1 MHISEGVLSAPVLVA
16 GALTSLGF
24 VAYGFKKVSGEMLP
38 KTALMASL
46 FFVGSFIHVPL
57 GPASIHLLLNGLVGA
72 VLGVAA
78 FPAILIALLLQALLF
93 QFGGLTTLG
102 INTFNIALPAL
113 LAYFLC
119 RRATESSGLVR
130 NIFLFLTGFLPVA
143 LSSFFV
149 AVVVALSGDQLM
161 SAAKAIFATHLPLM
175 VVEGIASV
183 FILQF
188 ILKVYP
194 SFLDK

>member
-1 MHISEGVLSAPVLVA
+1 
-16 GALTSLGF
+16 
-24 VAYGFKKVSGEMLP
+24 
-38 KTALMASL
+38 
-46 FFVGSFIHVPL
+46 
-57 GPASIHLLLNGLVGA
+57 LNGLVGA